1 MASTDLVPGVLEEVA
16 DEDLLLL
23 PRTRVPHTGQAAL
36 AALLNTPAISSYQR
50 FSELQTLLLTKAV
63 RDVYEEQTSFVS
75 YNHKLHRMLVRKW
88 LDTGTVRIDLDLT
101 LNPGMKVRWIR
112 IR

>member
-36 AALLNTPAISSYQR
+36 AALLNTTAIGYQV
-50 FSELQTLLLTKAV
+50 TLLPANYKHC
-63 RDVYEEQTSFVS
+63 S
-75 YNHKLHRMLVRKW
+75 
-88 LDTGTVRIDLDLT
+88 
-101 LNPGMKVRWIR
+101 
-112 IR
+112 